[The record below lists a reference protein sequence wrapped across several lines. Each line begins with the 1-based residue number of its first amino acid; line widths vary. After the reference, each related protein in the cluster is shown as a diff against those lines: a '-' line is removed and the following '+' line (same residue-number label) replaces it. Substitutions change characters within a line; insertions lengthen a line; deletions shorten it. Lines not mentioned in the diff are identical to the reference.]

1 MLWKELTKA
10 SVLAVKHAQNKSAD
24 RRKRRS
30 VEPWLSGFGW
40 VGLSVVICDNLLG
53 KSVTMIPSFSSRIK
67 KSFGT
72 LTTVFNVS
80 CWNTAIGINGSVES
94 SSGWSSDWKL
104 DFLVVVNFDGDSL
117 KSSPDWSSDWTLDFI
132 VVVNLCCGFLLIWVF
147 IGFCSCCCPSSSSS
161 PPCCS
166 WSVRRPVYFFVDVDD
181 GVEVEVE
188 VEVDDSDV

>member
-40 VGLSVVICDNLLG
+40 VGFSVVISDNLLG

-80 CWNTAIGINGSVES
+80 CWNTAIGINASFES
-94 SSGWSSDWKL
+94 SSGWSSDWK
-104 DFLVVVNFDGDSL
+104 LVVVNFDGDSL

-132 VVVNLCCGFLLIWVF
+132 VVVNLCCGFLLIG
-147 IGFCSCCCPSSSSS
+147 ILMGFCGCCCGSSSS

-166 WSVRRPVYFFVDVDD
+166 SSVRRPIYFFVDVDD
-181 GVEVEVE
+181 EVDDE

>member
-1 MLWKELTKA
+1 
-10 SVLAVKHAQNKSAD
+10 
-24 RRKRRS
+24 
-30 VEPWLSGFGW
+30 
-40 VGLSVVICDNLLG
+40 
-53 KSVTMIPSFSSRIK
+53 MIPSFSSRIK